1 MKKSIKK
8 NYLYNLMYQLLII
21 ISPIITT
28 PYLARVLGPKGTGI
42 YSYTISVVTYFILF
56 GSLGTS
62 LYGQRE
68 IAYNQSNK
76 AERDKIFW
84 ELVLFRLVTMGI
96 VCIIYFFT
104 FTLNGEYMQYYQILL
119 LELIA
124 NFLDINWFFL
134 GLENFQKIVTKN
146 FILKILSIILIF
158 LFIKDSNDVNKYLFI
173 YALTTFLSNFVL
185 WFGLKKNVSKI
196 DRKNIHIFKH
206 LKYILILFI
215 PQIAVHIYTILDKVM
230 LGVIFNDMAE
240 VGYYEQSQKII
251 RLLLTLITS
260 LGAVMLPRIA
270 NLFAE
275 NKEDEI
281 KKYMDNSLKFVFI
294 LAFPLIFG
302 IISVADSF
310 VPLFFGKGYDK
321 VIIIMQILSPIVL
334 FVGLSNV
341 IGNQYLLTTK
351 KQGKYT
357 FSVLCGAIINFLLN
371 IVLIKNYK
379 SYGAALATIIAEFI
393 VAFIQLVFIYK
404 NLDIRKIIISFFKSL
419 IASIVMFL
427 SCLFVTKFIITA
439 GVCRMIT
446 QIILGIIIYFGAL
459 FILKEEMFKEFLKG
473 LKK

>member
-196 DRKNIHIFKH
+196 DWKNIHIFKH

-230 LGVIFNDMAE
+230 LGVIFNDMEE

-351 KQGKYT
+351 NQGKYT
-357 FSVLCGAIINFLLN
+357 FSLL
-371 IVLIKNYK
+371 
-379 SYGAALATIIAEFI
+379 
-393 VAFIQLVFIYK
+393 
-404 NLDIRKIIISFFKSL
+404 
-419 IASIVMFL
+419 
-427 SCLFVTKFIITA
+427 
-439 GVCRMIT
+439 
-446 QIILGIIIYFGAL
+446 
-459 FILKEEMFKEFLKG
+459 
-473 LKK
+473 